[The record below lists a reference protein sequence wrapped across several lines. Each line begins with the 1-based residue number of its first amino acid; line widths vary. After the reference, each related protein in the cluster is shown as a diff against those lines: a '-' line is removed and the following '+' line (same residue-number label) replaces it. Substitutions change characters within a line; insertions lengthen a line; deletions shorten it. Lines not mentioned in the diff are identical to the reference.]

1 MANYRNPLID
11 GLKTL
16 WYKLTHDKKFNRGA
30 TWGMMIIG
38 ALLAFEVFNFSTTQ
52 FALHDMLGDLK
63 FAGMRWATILA
74 IAFCGIDFAGIAR
87 IFTPEQGRDEPAEVY
102 YLFGA
107 WLLAAGFNATL
118 TWWGVSVAISN
129 NANLQ
134 SSAVMSA
141 ATLTKVVPI
150 FIAAMVWLVRLLII
164 GTFSLAGDRLFTT
177 AAQHPTQY
185 KSQYQQPQQSQ
196 QTQRP
201 YSAPQPQHSY
211 NAPQPRTSTPSYQT
225 QAERPVNQPVN
236 QPVLRPASQIPRPV
250 NKINTSNAGT
260 FRPAPKPVTTTSQQS
275 SFIPPEP
282 TYHPVS
288 YNARSSEG
296 SDRHFDA

>member
-1 MANYRNPLID
+1 MTTYRRNLGD
-11 GLKTL
+11 GLKSL
-16 WYKLTHDKKFNRGA
+16 WNNYFRGRKFNRGA

-38 ALLAFEVFNFSTTQ
+38 ALLSFEVFNFSTTQ
-52 FALHDMLGDLK
+52 FALHDMLGDLT
-63 FAGMRWATILA
+63 FAGVRWATILA

-134 SSAVMSA
+134 ASPVLSA
-141 ATLTKVVPI
+141 ATLLKVVPI
-150 FIAAMVWLVRLLII
+150 FVAVMVWLVRVLII

-177 AAQHPTQY
+177 DEQRPTQY
-185 KSQYQQPQQSQ
+185 RTQYQSQQQSQ
-196 QTQRP
+196 RQ
-201 YSAPQPQHSY
+201 Y
-211 NAPQPRTSTPSYQT
+211 NTPQPRPSYQA
-225 QAERPVNQPVN
+225 QRPVNQPVN
-236 QPVLRPASQIPRPV
+236 QPILRPASQINRPV
-250 NKINTSNAGT
+250 NSNVGS
-260 FRPAPKPVTTTSQQS
+260 FRPAPKPTPTTTPQQG

-288 YNARSSEG
+288 YNARSSENTG
-296 SDRHFDA
+296 HYDA

>member
-1 MANYRNPLID
+1 MANYRNPLVD
-11 GLKTL
+11 GVRAI
-16 WYKLTHDKKFNRGA
+16 WYKLTQARKFNRGA

-38 ALLAFEVFNFSTTQ
+38 ALLSFEVFNFSTTQ
-52 FALHDMLGDLK
+52 FALHDMLGDLT
-63 FAGMRWATILA
+63 FAGVRWATILA

-118 TWWGVSVAISN
+118 TWWGVSVAITN

-134 SSAVMSA
+134 TGAVLSA
-141 ATLTKVVPI
+141 ATLTKAVPI
-150 FIAAMVWLVRLLII
+150 FIAVMVWLVRLLII

-177 AAQHPTQY
+177 ATT
-185 KSQYQQPQQSQ
+185 SQSQ
-196 QTQRP
+196 AQR
-201 YSAPQPQHSY
+201 SY
-211 NAPQPRTSTPSYQT
+211 NNPQPRQNTYQT
-225 QAERPVNQPVN
+225 QRPVNQPVN
-236 QPVLRPASQIPRPV
+236 QPILRPASQINRPV
-250 NKINTSNAGT
+250 NTNTVG
-260 FRPAPKPVTTTSQQS
+260 FKPAPKPTPSSQQT

-288 YNARSSEG
+288 YNARSSD
-296 SDRHFDA
+296 STSHYNA